1 MSPTRSP
8 SVEHRRPSRILVAD
22 PDNKTRLLYRDLLQ
36 SAGSDVVDAVDGR
49 DAMVKALSIRPTLVI
64 TELRLPLF
72 DGFALCDVLRRDSLT
87 KTVPIVVVTAES
99 CPSAVDR
106 ARAGGADLVLTK
118 PVTPESL
125 LREIDR
131 LLERPPPRRASPEPS
146 TQSASRR
153 TLLKNRF
160 PRVST
165 TTPPRQPPDL
175 WCPTCDRPLHYQRSF
190 VGGVSQQQ
198 SEQWDEYTCAGSC
211 GFFEYRHRT
220 RRVRRA
226 PSSGY

>member
-1 MSPTRSP
+1 MSVTRSVDP
-8 SVEHRRPSRILVAD
+8 NQRRTPRILVAD
-22 PDNKTRLLYRDLLQ
+22 PDSDTRLLYRDLLQ
-36 SAGSDVVDAVDGR
+36 SSGSDVVDAVDGR
-49 DAMVKALSIRPTLVI
+49 DAMVKALSVRPTLVI

-72 DGFALCDVLRRDSLT
+72 DGFALCDVLRRDSFT
-87 KTVPIVVVTAES
+87 KRVPIVVVTTENRPAE
-99 CPSAVDR
+99 VDR
-106 ARAGGADLVLTK
+106 ACAAGADVVLVK
-118 PVTPESL
+118 PVTSESL
-125 LREIDR
+125 LQEIER
-131 LLERPPPRRASPEPS
+131 LLEQPPPRRGSPEPS
-146 TQSASRR
+146 TRSASRR

-175 WCPTCDRPLHYQRSF
+175 WCSTCDRPLNYQRSF

-198 SEQWDEYTCAGSC
+198 SEQWDEYTCASSC

-220 RRVRRA
+220 RKVRRA

>member
-1 MSPTRSP
+1 MA
-8 SVEHRRPSRILVAD
+8 E
-22 PDNKTRLLYRDLLQ
+22 PDDDTRLLYRDLLQ

-49 DAMVKALSIRPTLVI
+49 DAMVKALSVRPTLVI

-72 DGFALCDVLRRDSLT
+72 DGFALCDVLRRDSFT

-99 CPSAVDR
+99 RPSEVDR
-106 ARAGGADLVLTK
+106 AHAAGADVVLIK
-118 PVTPESL
+118 PVTPVAL
-125 LREIDR
+125 LREIER
-131 LLERPPPRRASPEPS
+131 LLEQPPLPRGSPEPS
-146 TQSASRR
+146 TRSAARR

-160 PRVST
+160 PRVMT

-175 WCPTCDRPLHYQRSF
+175 WCPTCDRPLNYHRSF
-190 VGGVSQQQ
+190 IGGVTQQQ
-198 SEQWDEYTCAGSC
+198 SEQWDEYTCANSC

-220 RRVRRA
+220 RKVRRA